1 LPYRHAWAFIALL
14 IAATIFVFW
23 HRYFTILATSPVSW
37 HLHGITAGVWML
49 LLLAQ
54 SRTPHSGQMALHRLV
69 GKASFVAVPL
79 FAAGS
84 LAVIHSMAATTNAG
98 DPFYALWGAKLAF
111 VDLVAFAAVLYG
123 AGMALRHRR
132 EVRLHAGYMLSTA
145 LPLVA
150 PVLGRVITDTVPG
163 LTIGGPQDF
172 PVFGLDQQ
180 LANLAAALIA
190 LWLWRRD
197 PRFGQPWAAALVVI
211 TIQIIGF
218 ELVPATTGLFGPIG
232 TLPLPAFLLAGL
244 AAGVAAVLAGWRWP
258 APRARAV
265 STPGQSG

>member
-1 LPYRHAWAFIALL
+1 
-14 IAATIFVFW
+14 
-23 HRYFTILATSPVSW
+23 
-37 HLHGITAGVWML
+37 ML

-54 SRTPHSGQMALHRLV
+54 SRTPHSGQMALHRFV
-69 GKASFVAVPL
+69 GKTSFIAVPL

-84 LAVIHSMAATTNAG
+84 LAVVHSMSVATRAG

-132 EVRLHAGYMLSTA
+132 QVRLHAGYMLSTA

-150 PVLGRVITDTVPG
+150 PVLGRLIGDTVPG

-190 LWLWRRD
+190 LRLWRRD
-197 PRFGQPWAAALVVI
+197 SRFGHPWAVAMGVI
-211 TIQIIGF
+211 TVQIIGF
-218 ELVPATTGLFGPIG
+218 ELLPATTGLLRSIC
-232 TLPLPAFLLAGL
+232 TLPLPALLL
-244 AAGVAAVLAGWRWP
+244 AGVAAGLATVLAGWRLS

-265 STPGQSG
+265 ATAGQPG